1 MGSAVA
7 HETSV
12 LHQNALQEGFMY
24 FGNAEGKRLQDSSHQ
39 VAQERVRKNVS
50 RVAVTRK

>member
-7 HETSV
+7 HDTSV

-24 FGNAEGKRLQDSSHQ
+24 VRDAEGKRLQDSSQ
-39 VAQERVRKNVS
+39 Y
-50 RVAVTRK
+50 